1 MIVGLLGSA
10 VAGSVIAVVLAFGV
24 LVGASS
30 GLDYATAVRVAG
42 TVASGRG
49 LALGLVVSA
58 YAVGSAVLAPVA
70 STASTSSP
78 LRRRPRIWVRR
89 HVHAARARFG
99 RSPSD
104 LSLGRL
110 DLLAGARSPQQRA
123 TMRR

>member
-1 MIVGLLGSA
+1 M
-10 VAGSVIAVVLAFGV
+10 IAVVLAFGV

-30 GLDYATAVRVAG
+30 GLGYATAVRVAG

-78 LRRRPRIWVRR
+78 LRRRLGCGYV
-89 HVHAARARFG
+89 ARYTRFAPGSVVAR
-99 RSPSD
+99 P
-104 LSLGRL
+104 
-110 DLLAGARSPQQRA
+110 
-123 TMRR
+123 T